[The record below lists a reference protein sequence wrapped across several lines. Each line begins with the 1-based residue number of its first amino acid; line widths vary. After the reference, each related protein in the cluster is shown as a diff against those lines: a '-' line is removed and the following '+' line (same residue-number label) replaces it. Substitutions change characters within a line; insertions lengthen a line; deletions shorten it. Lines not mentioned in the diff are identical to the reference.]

1 MMRKNIFAFFVLL
14 LLFGHRVDAQVNCLY
29 TLKGT
34 IQSDGELLP
43 GAVILLENG
52 KGAVANARGE
62 FEMENLCSG
71 KFKGK
76 VQHIGFLVYE
86 FTIEIPARTEL
97 KVNLTPDVI
106 SLQEVV
112 VQDKIKN
119 AEHNQNLSQL
129 TQKQLAE
136 SSGKSLGESLKE
148 IPGVNSIQA
157 GPGVFKPVIH
167 GVHSQRIL
175 ILNHGIRQEGQQW
188 GAEHAPE
195 IDPFVAS
202 SVTVV
207 KDASAIKYGTDALGG
222 VVIVNPAE
230 LPETAGLGGSFSA
243 IGQSNG
249 RSGTLSGMLEG
260 GIKNHDGW
268 GWRVQGTGKRAGDF
282 HAPNYQLTN
291 TGLSEVNYSAA
302 VGLHRERYGVE
313 AYFSHFQS
321 TIGILRGTSISNL
334 DDLIFAMESPTP
346 QFTTDFSYTIQ
357 EPRQEVS
364 HDLLK
369 LSGHLKTS
377 KGELR
382 FQYGF
387 QNNQRQEFD
396 IRRGSLSNIPSIDLA
411 LATHTIETEWETE
424 SANRITCMGVTGMIQ
439 NNRNIPGTQRIP
451 FIPNFTGISTGAFVI
466 TKFTLDKVILDLG
479 GRYDFRNYDVSG
491 FDFKN
496 SRYASSLLFHN
507 ASATGGVTVNLNSR
521 SIFSSNISSAWRP
534 PHVAELYSLG
544 THQSAAAIEYGLLL
558 DEVTNEVMDIE
569 DADFKAEQ
577 ALKWVNTYRY
587 ERNEVDVEATFY
599 ANYISNYIYLRPE
612 GITQNVR
619 GVYPY
624 FRYTQTDALFLG
636 ADVAA
641 GIPLNRNLK
650 VTTKASLLSAKD
662 VAQNDYLVFIPSNR
676 YEAGVRYDRISL
688 FGLHN
693 VYAETKLKRIT
704 QQTRT
709 PQTITVREIQE
720 ASEQNINLFA
730 DRNNFDF
737 QSAPQ
742 GYWLWNAAI
751 GFSTKTGNSKL
762 DFRVACENMLNTS
775 YREYTNRFRYYADDL
790 GRNFMLSIK
799 YTF

>member
-1 MMRKNIFAFFVLL
+1 MRKNIFAFFVLL
-14 LLFGHRVDAQVNCLY
+14 FLFGHRVDAQVNCVY

-34 IQSDGELLP
+34 IQSDAEFLP

-52 KGAVANARGE
+52 KGAVANERGE
-62 FEMENLCSG
+62 FVIENLCVG
-71 KFKGK
+71 KFNGK

-86 FTIEIPARTEL
+86 FTIEIPARAEL
-97 KVNLTPDVI
+97 KIKLAPDVI
-106 SLQEVV
+106 SLEEVV

-119 AEHNQNLSQL
+119 AEHSQNISQL

-148 IPGVNSIQA
+148 ISGVNSIQA

-260 GIKNHDGW
+260 GIKNQDGW

-321 TIGILRGTSISNL
+321 TIGILRGTSISSL
-334 DDLIFAMESPTP
+334 DDLIVAMESSTP

-424 SANRITCMGVTGMIQ
+424 SANRITCLGVTGMIQ

-451 FIPNFTGISTGAFVI
+451 FIPNFTGISTGAFAI
-466 TKFTLDKVILDLG
+466 TKFTWDKVTLDLG

-496 SRYASSLLFHN
+496 SRYESSMLFHN
-507 ASATGGVTVNLNSR
+507 ASATGGVTVNLNPR
-521 SIFSSNISSAWRP
+521 SVFSSNVSSAWRP

-558 DEVTNEVMDIE
+558 NEMTNEVMDIE
-569 DADFKAEQ
+569 DADFKVEQ

-587 ERNEVDVEATFY
+587 ERNEFDVEATFY
-599 ANYISNYIYLRPE
+599 ANYISNYIYLRPA

-636 ADVAA
+636 ADVAV
-641 GIPLNRNLK
+641 GIPLSRNLK
-650 VTTKASLLSAKD
+650 LNTKASLLSARD

-676 YEAGVRYDRISL
+676 YEAGVRYDRVSL
-688 FGLHN
+688 FGLQN

-720 ASEQNINLFA
+720 AAEQNVNLFA
-730 DRNNFDF
+730 DGNNFDF

-751 GFSTKTGNSKL
+751 GFSAKTGDSRL
-762 DFRVACENMLNTS
+762 DFRVACENMLNTT